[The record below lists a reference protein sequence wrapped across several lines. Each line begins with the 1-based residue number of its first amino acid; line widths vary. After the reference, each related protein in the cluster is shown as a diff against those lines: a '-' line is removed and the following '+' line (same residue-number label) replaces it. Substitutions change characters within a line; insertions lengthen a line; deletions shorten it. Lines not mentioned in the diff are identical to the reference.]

1 MIENLSK
8 YKAVITLLIVLVII
22 SFIMMDANN
31 MQKSQG
37 GVDILK
43 IADRN
48 YTDGDVKKIGEGG
61 YQIAQAFAQSG
72 DYQLFGFVSILTG
85 NPRSQDEVIENFFT
99 NRILLRD
106 ARDSFGIHPSD
117 EDVASYTRQLRIFS
131 NQDGAFSE
139 EAYNNFIERGLGRM
153 GLGENDI
160 RDIVIDILTYNKLSE
175 IIGSGLT
182 TDPSIVAKEDAIA
195 SQRIN
200 AKIAQLEIAPI
211 QAGVTVTDEAEVKTY
226 WETVQDAFKTDEKRK
241 FTYLIASPTLPAEPA
256 AIPALDEKADDAAK
270 AEHAKKVAER
280 DAAIAEAKRLARIEI
295 GGKVDNLLY
304 QLESQENLSFE
315 QAAENA
321 GFKLKTSELI
331 AAKDAPAEFQVSVR
345 GSSISGTAIDAIFS
359 VTVTADPVSRMVE
372 LGIGENDW
380 LIARIDEIEASRT
393 KTFDEAK
400 ELARTQLLN
409 NKIADAF
416 SKAANEANE
425 KIKTELAAGKS
436 FEEAA
441 KAAGIKTP
449 VTSVKEVSQNTEL
462 DTKTAP
468 AYLFDSAK
476 YVTPG
481 QLTEPIIEQERAFI
495 VLVEKREVTKDEN
508 SDRMLEMQVRRANQE
523 NQISAM
529 SLWLAKKYE
538 AAKVE
543 QLNRRK

>member
-37 GVDILK
+37 GIDILK

-72 DYQLFGFVSILTG
+72 DYQLFGFVSTLTG
-85 NPRSQDEVIENFFT
+85 NPRSEDEVIENFFT

-117 EDVASYTRQLRIFS
+117 EDIASYTRQLRIFS

-153 GLGENDI
+153 GLVENDI

-182 TDPSIVAKEDAIA
+182 TDRSIVAKEDAIA
-195 SQRIN
+195 SQRIS
-200 AKIAQLEIAPI
+200 AKIAQLDIAPI
-211 QAGVTVTDEAEVKTY
+211 KAGVAVTDEEVKNY

-241 FTYLIASPTLPAEPA
+241 FTYLIASPTLPADPA
-256 AIPALDEKADDAAK
+256 EIAALDEKADDATK

-280 DAAIAEAKRLARIEI
+280 DAAIAESKRLARIEI

-321 GFKLKTSELI
+321 GFQLKTSELI
-331 AAKDAPAEFQVSVR
+331 AAKDATAEFQVPVR
-345 GSSISGTAIDAIFS
+345 SSSIPGSAIDAIFS
-359 VTVTADPVSRMVE
+359 VSVTADPVSKMVE

-425 KIKTELAAGKS
+425 KIKAELAAGKS

-441 KAAGIKTP
+441 KAAGITPP

-462 DTKTAP
+462 DTKTTP

-495 VLVEKREVTKDEN
+495 ILVEKREVTKDEN
-508 SDRMLEMQVRRANQE
+508 SERMLDMQVRRTNQE

-529 SLWLAKKYE
+529 SLWLAKKYD
-538 AAKVE
+538 AAGVE
-543 QLNRRK
+543 QLNRR